1 MQFSYIKKGNP
12 SKKRDEKE
20 KRKTY
25 YVQHYPVTKT
35 KYNINNSFSALPEE
49 VLIPNSTSF

>member
-1 MQFSYIKKGNP
+1 MQFGYIKKGNP
-12 SKKRDEKE
+12 SRKRDEKE